1 MELANRTLRDR
12 VVQALVV
19 GLVLLAF
26 QYYRG
31 TIDIGYILWVSVLVA
46 LIVLALDL
54 AKQRV
59 SG

>member
-31 TIDIGYILWVSVLVA
+31 SIDVGYVLWVSVLVA
-46 LIVLALDL
+46 LIVLALDF

>member
-31 TIDIGYILWVSVLVA
+31 AIDIGYILWVSVLVA

-59 SG
+59 AD